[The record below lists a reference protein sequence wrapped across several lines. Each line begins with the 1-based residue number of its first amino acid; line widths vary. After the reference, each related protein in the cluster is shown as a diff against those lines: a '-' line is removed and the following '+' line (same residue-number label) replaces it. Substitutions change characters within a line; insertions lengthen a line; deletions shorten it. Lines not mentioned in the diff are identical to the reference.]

1 MPPGPS
7 LRRERLAWAERRL
20 LVGVDEA
27 GRGPLAGPVVA
38 AAVVFPE
45 NVRPIRGVADS
56 KTVTVERRE
65 VLALKIRARAICF
78 GVGAA
83 SCREIDRVN
92 IRVATAI
99 AMRRAVRSL
108 LRVLGEAAVVR
119 GIHHEASA
127 PPKQSPP
134 DYLILVDGL
143 PFPELGYPHEALVDG
158 DALCFSVAAASIVAK
173 TVRDRLMRGLAA
185 RHPGYG
191 WHSNVGYGT
200 PEHLAGLQAAGP
212 TRHHRLTFAP
222 LAQHDLFQELGA

>member
-1 MPPGPS
+1 MPPGPT

-45 NVRPIRGVADS
+45 HFRVIRGVADS
-56 KTVTVERRE
+56 KTVTLERRE
-65 VLALKIRARAICF
+65 RLALKIRARAMCY

-92 IRVATAI
+92 IRVATAV
-99 AMRRAVRSL
+99 AMRRAVAAL
-108 LRVLGEAAVVR
+108 LRRMAA
-119 GIHHEASA
+119 GGTPA
-127 PPKQSPP
+127 PR
-134 DYLILVDGL
+134 YAILVDGL

-158 DALCFSVAAASIVAK
+158 DALCYSVAAASIVAK
-173 TVRDRLMRGLAA
+173 TVRDRLMRGLAV

-191 WHSNVGYGT
+191 WESNVGYGT
-200 PEHLAGLQAAGP
+200 PEHLAGLASAGP
-212 TRHHRLTFAP
+212 TRHHRMTFAP
-222 LAQHDLFQELGA
+222 CLQRDLFESPPVSSEECWTREAPTGA

>member
-45 NVRPIRGVADS
+45 NFRVIRGVADS
-56 KTVTVERRE
+56 KTVNVERRE
-65 VLALKIRARAICF
+65 ALALKIRARAICF

-92 IRVATAI
+92 IRVATAV
-99 AMRRAVRSL
+99 AMRRALRAL
-108 LRVLGEAAVVR
+108 LRVLDAGR
-119 GIHHEASA
+119 A
-127 PPKQSPP
+127 PDPQAPGSPAP
-134 DYLILVDGL
+134 EYLILVDGL

-158 DALCFSVAAASIVAK
+158 DALCYSVAAASIVAK
-173 TVRDRLMRGLAA
+173 TVRDRLMRGLHT
-185 RHPGYG
+185 RYPGYG
-191 WHSNVGYGT
+191 WDSNVGYGT
-200 PEHLAGLQAAGP
+200 PEHLAGLQTAGP

>member
-45 NVRPIRGVADS
+45 NVKTIRGVADS
-56 KTVTVERRE
+56 KTVMQAARRE
-65 VLALKIRARAICF
+65 ELARKIRARAICF

-99 AMRRAVRSL
+99 AMRRAVRAL
-108 LRVLGEAAVVR
+108 LRRMTGP
-119 GIHHEASA
+119 GAS
-127 PPKQSPP
+127 SPA
-134 DYLILVDGL
+134 YFILIDGL
-143 PFPELGYPHEALVDG
+143 PFPELGYPHDALIDG
-158 DALCFSVAAASIVAK
+158 DALCFSVAAASIMAK
-173 TVRDRLMRGLAA
+173 TVRDRLMRGLAV

-191 WHSNVGYGT
+191 WDSNVGYGT
-200 PEHLAGLQAAGP
+200 PEHLAGLAIAGP
-212 TRHHRLTFAP
+212 TRHHRMTFAP
-222 LAQHDLFQELGA
+222 CIQRELFSPELSAGA

>member
-1 MPPGPS
+1 
-7 LRRERLAWAERRL
+7 L

-45 NVRPIRGVADS
+45 NFRVIRGVADS
-56 KTVTVERRE
+56 KTVTLERRE
-65 VLALKIRARAICF
+65 SLAVKIRSRAICF

-92 IRVATAI
+92 IRVATAV
-99 AMRRAVRSL
+99 AMRRAVTAL
-108 LRVLGEAAVVR
+108 LRRLAVTGSLPSSSDGSAAPAYV
-119 GIHHEASA
+119 
-127 PPKQSPP
+127 
-134 DYLILVDGL
+134 ILVDGL

-158 DALCFSVAAASIVAK
+158 DALCYSVAAASIVAK
-173 TVRDRLMRGLAA
+173 TVRDRLMRGLHV

-191 WHSNVGYGT
+191 WDSNVGYGT
-200 PEHLAGLQAAGP
+200 PEHLAGLASAGP